1 MDLNQKVFQIEASA
15 ILISII
21 RYHYNIY
28 EWLIDYQPARG
39 RNAHNILQSHKML
52 RAYIERKCFRHS
64 GIQFIELDVQH
75 ME

>member
-28 EWLIDYQPARG
+28 EWLIDYQPS
-39 RNAHNILQSHKML
+39 RNIKM
-52 RAYIERKCFRHS
+52 KNKK
-64 GIQFIELDVQH
+64 
-75 ME
+75 